1 MKLNIGIALQNGEQ
15 IKYSCS
21 FKVKSSMFGIDEML
35 DLKVIRKSVRR
46 DKYNNY
52 RNDMKMA
59 WMPLDVQK
67 ERTMYFPS

>member
-1 MKLNIGIALQNGEQ
+1 MKLNTDIALQNGEQ

-35 DLKVIRKSVRR
+35 DLKVIRKSDRR

-59 WMPLDVQK
+59 
-67 ERTMYFPS
+67 